1 MDLNYNLLLKRKSQR
16 KFHFYEHLTISLLP
30 HIGEHIVV
38 DEKRF
43 VIVEIEHKFLSEV
56 IDSKFVKTEQC
67 GSIYAKEE

>member
-43 VIVEIEHKFLSEV
+43 IIVEIEHKFLSEV
-56 IDSKFVKTEQC
+56 VDSKFVKTEQY
-67 GSIYAKEE
+67 GSIYAEEK